1 MRLIDDF
8 AQRLDAGT
16 LPERF
21 TDWWI
26 VEDADREFLEHP
38 FDKVYDHDWMAIT
51 DFGWVWENFYEEND
65 KLCGF
70 GRIKTRTKKQQVW
83 FDKWKQQFPE
93 NLIYQLRD
101 LFWRQKRIDKEIAEL
116 PARIAELEKEVADK
130 KEFIARMKERIKPG
144 MSDAQIKGAFPRLEL
159 IDGDDDEYSFVWD

>member
-1 MRLIDDF
+1 MKLIDDF

-38 FDKVYDHDWMAIT
+38 FDEDHGHDWMAIT
-51 DFGWVWENFYEEND
+51 NCGWVWENFYKAND

-70 GRIKTRTKKQQVW
+70 GRIKTRTKKEKVW
-83 FDKWKQQFPE
+83 LDKWKQQFPE
-93 NLIYQLRD
+93 KLIEYLRD
-101 LFWRQKRIDKEIAEL
+101 LYWRLKWIDEEIAEL

-130 KEFIARMKERIKPG
+130 KVFIARMKDRIKPG
-144 MSDAQIKGAFPRLEL
+144 MSDAQIKAAFPRLEW
-159 IDGDDDEYSFVWD
+159 DDNYDEQSFVWD

>member
-1 MRLIDDF
+1 MKLIDDF
-8 AQRLDAGT
+8 AQHLDAGT

-26 VEDADREFLEHP
+26 VEDADRDFLEHP
-38 FDKVYDHDWMAIT
+38 FDKDHGFDWMAT
-51 DFGWVWENFYEEND
+51 KVNDPWYDFEEANN

-70 GRIKTRTKKQQVW
+70 CRRKSRTTKQQIW

-93 NLIYQLRD
+93 TLIDQLRD

-130 KEFIARMKERIKPG
+130 KEFIARMNDRIKPG
-144 MSDAQIKGAFPRLEL
+144 MSDAQISCAFPRLEW
-159 IDGDDDEYSFVWD
+159 DDYYNE